1 MSIPSVIIEPA
12 SSNEGDD
19 DRDGD
24 IISPTAANDVT
35 PESQTMEHM
44 SASGGVA
51 QLPHHFLFKVSL
63 RHGAT
68 GLALTPGP

>member
-24 IISPTAANDVT
+24 MVSPTAADVAT
-35 PESQTMEHM
+35 ASQTVRHM

-51 QLPHHFLFKVSL
+51 QLPEDFLFKVSKVGMEL
-63 RHGAT
+63 
-68 GLALTPGP
+68 LAWP